1 MGAFCKPLQPYQL
14 SSPLAFLPAV
24 SFGRLWVNLCSPT
37 LHLGPGCA
45 HEHSGCQSPFGEAT
59 QTCLQASY
67 SSRCDGFSWRW
78 NFSFAGEGASL
89 LRTRKLLP
97 HLGESLYESRPV
109 LVSGWLRLSG
119 EGFLVESI
127 WHSPDRMPVHPVT
140 ASPPFRPR
148 CCQPVCETEPRS

>member
-1 MGAFCKPLQPYQL
+1 MSA
-14 SSPLAFLPAV
+14 
-24 SFGRLWVNLCSPT
+24 
-37 LHLGPGCA
+37 
-45 HEHSGCQSPFGEAT
+45 HSGCQSPSEEAA

-78 NFSFAGEGASL
+78 NFSFAGEGASV

-127 WHSPDRMPVHPVT
+127 
-140 ASPPFRPR
+140 
-148 CCQPVCETEPRS
+148 